1 MPAPGTSTPSI
12 SILYVDDEP
21 ALLEIGRIFLEKSG
35 DFTVS
40 TSDRADQ
47 AVELLGKEEFDVIV
61 SDYQM
66 PGMDGLQFLQHLRK
80 NGNQTPF
87 IIFTGKGREDV
98 VIEALNSGADF
109 YLQKGGDPKSQFAEL
124 SNKIMYA
131 VARRRSE
138 MKLAHTFELMR
149 YIIEH
154 NNASVAVHDLNMDY
168 IFVSQRYLET
178 YGITNQDVIGRS
190 HYDVFPDFP
199 EKLREIHRKVLA
211 GEGVFSEDD
220 DPYPREDGSL
230 DWTRW
235 ECRPWFESDGTIGG
249 LIVYTEII
257 TERKLREEEILR
269 KNEELAAAE
278 EEMRSQLEELI
289 ATHDALE
296 ESNEYLNSLIS
307 YANAPIIVWDPEYTI
322 TRINHAFE
330 ELTGVFEEEI
340 LGQKLPILFPEDSR
354 DEWMVLINKAMEG
367 ERLEGVEI
375 PIIHQSGR
383 VRSVIWNSAAIMDY
397 DGTTLRSVIAQ
408 GQDITERKA
417 AEESI
422 RKYMRREADIIN
434 FLPDATFAIDTDG
447 VVIAWNRAMEEMSGV
462 PAEDML
468 GKGNYEYALP
478 FYRERR
484 PLLIDLA
491 LRDDPDVKSR
501 YPYVKRRGDTVFS
514 EITLPHLRGG
524 EGAALWFTASRLY
537 DEEGNVAGAIE
548 SIRDITELKKIEEK
562 SRAIA
567 GMLDIAPNSIT
578 VHDYDGHFL
587 YANQKTFEIHGY
599 SKEEFFSK
607 NLAEIDVPSSAARI
621 EERMQQ
627 IAQYG
632 EASFEVEHL
641 RKDGSSVPLEIFVKQ
656 VEWEG
661 KPAMLSIATDITE
674 RKASEAALRES
685 ESRFRELAELLPQAV
700 YETDLQGTLT
710 YANHMAFE
718 MFGYSQE
725 DVDAGLNVLSTL
737 SPEFREKARE
747 NFLKVVRGEELD
759 EPIREYLAIRKDG
772 RTFPINIYSSLIIR
786 EGGLAGVRGI
796 IIDITE
802 QKKLEAELQRSRNR
816 YRSLVSNVPGVV
828 YRCLLDSDWTMLFLN
843 DDIEEI
849 SGYPG
854 SDFIRNAVRTY
865 ASIIH
870 PDDSAYVER
879 SINEAVSLNEP
890 WEIEY
895 RIYTRNGDT
904 RWVYENGRA
913 AIDGEAETRVLD
925 GIILDITDKKHAEE
939 KVKTEQEFIKTL
951 LDTSPA
957 FFVAIGD
964 DGTLLKMNAA
974 LLEAVEYREEDLI
987 GKNYLTA
994 IVPEEEHGCLAGI
1007 FSRIMNNG
1015 ESTIN
1020 QNHIISRTGK
1030 RLLIEWHGRRASSGG
1045 MAPGFIVGVGIDITG
1060 RIQAEDSLREANRKL
1075 NLLSSITRHDI
1086 LNKIMTIK
1094 GYLEIAGE
1102 TESDEEL
1109 AEYLEQLKAAAD
1121 AIERQIEFTRQY
1133 DQIAVNEPEWI
1144 SLSGLLEEIDDSL
1157 LPITAVC
1164 DPVLIYA
1171 EPMIGKVFMNLY
1183 DNAQRHAEGATGITI
1198 RCQER
1203 DDGLLITWEDD
1214 GQGIP
1219 YDQKEMIFES
1229 GVGRHTGFG
1238 LFLVSEI
1245 LEITGITI
1253 SETGVPGEG
1262 ARFEILVPKGGFCIQ
1277 PSMEE
1282 IDSDQGGNHSFSG
1295 Q

>member
-21 ALLEIGRIFLEKSG
+21 SLLKIGRIFLEKNG
-35 DFTVS
+35 GFAVS
-40 TSDRADQ
+40 TCESAEQ
-47 AVELLGKEEFDVIV
+47 AIKLLGKEGFDAIV

-66 PGMDGLQFLQHLRK
+66 PGMDGLRFLHQLRK
-80 NGNQTPF
+80 IGNQTPF

-98 VIEALNSGADF
+98 VIEALNEGADF

-131 VARRRSE
+131 VSRRRSE
-138 MKLAHTFELMR
+138 MKLAHTFDLMR

-154 NNASVAVHDLNMDY
+154 NNASVAVHDMDMNY
-168 IFVSQRYLET
+168 IFVSQRYLEI

-199 EKLREIHRKVLA
+199 EKLREVHRKVLA
-211 GEGVFSEDD
+211 GEGVFSADD
-220 DPYPREDGSL
+220 DPYPREDGTL

-289 ATHDALE
+289 ATSDALE

-307 YANAPIIVWDPEYTI
+307 YANAPIIVWDPNYTI

-330 ELTGVFEEEI
+330 ELTGIVADDI
-340 LGQKLPILFPEDSR
+340 VGLKLPFLFPEESR
-354 DEWMVLINKAMEG
+354 DEWMVLIDKAMEG
-367 ERLEGVEI
+367 ERLEGVEM
-375 PIIHQSGR
+375 PIIHQSGA

-397 DGTTLRSVIAQ
+397 DGMTLRAVIAQ
-408 GQDITERKA
+408 GQDITERKV
-417 AEESI
+417 AEDRL
-422 RKYMRREADIIN
+422 RKYQRRESDIIN
-434 FLPDATFAIDTDG
+434 FLPDATFAIDSDG
-447 VVIAWNRAMEEMSGV
+447 VVIAWNRAMEEMSGILG
-462 PAEDML
+462 EEIL
-468 GKGNYEYALP
+468 GKGDYEYALP
-478 FYRERR
+478 FYHERR

-491 LRDDPDVKSR
+491 LRDDPDTESR
-501 YPYVKRRGDTVFS
+501 YSYVRRKGNTVFS

-548 SIRDITELKKIEEK
+548 SIRDITELKKIEER

-599 SKEEFFSK
+599 SEEEFFSK

-641 RKDGSSVPLEIFVKQ
+641 RKDGSSIPLEIFVKQ

-674 RKASEAALRES
+674 RKAAEAALRES

-718 MFGYSQE
+718 MFGYSQGE
-725 DVDAGLNVLSTL
+725 VDAGLNVLSTL
-737 SPEFREKARE
+737 SPEFRDKARE

-772 RTFPINIYSSLIIR
+772 RTFPINIYSSLILKDGVI
-786 EGGLAGVRGI
+786 AGIRGI

-802 QKKLEAELQRSRNR
+802 QKKLEEELQRSRNS
-816 YRSLVSNVPGVV
+816 YRSLVLNVPGVV
-828 YRCLLDSDWTMLFLN
+828 YSCLLDSDRTMVYLN

-849 SGYPG
+849 TGYTS

-870 PDDSAYVER
+870 PDESAYVER
-879 SINEAVSLNEP
+879 SINEAFMADES
-890 WEIEY
+890 WGIEY
-895 RIYTRNGDT
+895 RINTRNGDT

-913 AIDGEAETRVLD
+913 AIDGEGETRVLD
-925 GIILDITDKKHAEE
+925 GIIIDITDKKEAEE
-939 KVKTEQEFIKTL
+939 KIKTEQEFIKTL

-957 FFVAIGD
+957 FFVAIGE
-964 DGTLLKMNAA
+964 DGTILKVNAA

-987 GKNYLTA
+987 GKDYLTA
-994 IVPEEEHGCLAGI
+994 LVPEEEHGYLSDI
-1007 FSRIMNNG
+1007 FSQIMNNG
-1015 ESTIN
+1015 ESTTN
-1020 QNHIISRTGK
+1020 QNHIVSRTGK
-1030 RLLIEWHGRRASSGG
+1030 EILVEWHGREASSCE

-1060 RIQAEDSLREANRKL
+1060 KIQAEDSLREANRKL

-1094 GYLEIAGE
+1094 GYLAVVGE
-1102 TESDEEL
+1102 KESDEEL
-1109 AEYLEQLKAAAD
+1109 AEYLEQLKNAAD

-1133 DQIAVNEPEWI
+1133 DQIAINEPEWI

-1157 LPITAVC
+1157 LPITAIC
-1164 DPVLIYA
+1164 DPMLIYA

-1183 DNAQRHAEGATGITI
+1183 DNALRHAEGATGITV
-1198 RCQER
+1198 RCQETGA
-1203 DDGLLITWEDD
+1203 GLLITWEDN
-1214 GQGIP
+1214 GPGIP
-1219 YDQKEMIFES
+1219 YDQKEKIFES

-1245 LEITGITI
+1245 LDITGIAI
-1253 SETGVPGEG
+1253 SETGMPGVG
-1262 ARFEILVPKGGFCIQ
+1262 ARFEIQVPKGGFRIQ
-1277 PSMEE
+1277 SSEE
-1282 IDSDQGGNHSFSG
+1282 KRISD
-1295 Q
+1295 